1 MSGRHLR
8 RGRGSARRAVLVG
21 CVVLVVGA
29 AVGAASSFLLED
41 RPGQPDADVGAGAA
55 LGSAMLD
62 PEPGPITIALV
73 GDVTAD
79 GPLADR
85 LVDPAE
91 DFVGPLA
98 DVLGEADLAVANVDA
113 AIAEDVAD
121 AAGAAT
127 APPAI
132 LDALAGAGVDV
143 ASVANE
149 QGLDLGAEGLYQ
161 TLGADEGRGMVIGVG
176 PDEASAYAPFVRQ
189 VGGHTV
195 AVIAA
200 TQVLEPDRIA
210 SDTARL
216 DQPGVASAKRVDRLV
231 AEVES
236 ARAVADTV
244 VVYLHWGAPGET
256 CPSASQQEL
265 AAALVEAGADIV
277 AGPGSGRVQGA
288 GRAGRAL
295 VAYGLGRF
303 LADDADEAESGVL
316 LVQVDGRD
324 VLGAEWVPARRTGG
338 VPVPLEGEE
347 AAAAVAEWERRRECT
362 GLTP

>member
-8 RGRGSARRAVLVG
+8 RRRGSARAVLVA

-29 AVGAASSFLLED
+29 GLGAGGSFLLED
-41 RPGQPDADVGAGAA
+41 RPGRSDADVGAGAA
-55 LGSAMLD
+55 PGSATLD

-79 GPLADR
+79 GLLADR
-85 LVDPAE
+85 LADPTG

-98 DVLGEADLAVANVDA
+98 DVLRHADLAVANVDA

-132 LDALAGAGVDV
+132 LDALAAAGVDV
-143 ASVANE
+143 ASVANDE
-149 QGLDLGAEGLYQ
+149 ALDLGVEGLYQ
-161 TLGADEGRGMVIGVG
+161 TLGADEGRRMVIGIG

-189 VGGHTV
+189 VGGRTV

-210 SDTARL
+210 SDTARPE
-216 DQPGVASAKRVDRLV
+216 QPGVASAKRVDRLV
-231 AEVES
+231 AEVEA
-236 ARAVADTV
+236 ARAAADTV

-265 AAALVEAGADIV
+265 AAALVGAGADIV

-288 GRAGRAL
+288 GRDGQAL

-303 LADDADEAESGVL
+303 LADDADEAETGVL

-324 VLGAEWVPARRTGG
+324 VVGAEWVPARRTGG
-338 VPVPLEGEE
+338 VPVPLEGEQ
-347 AAAAVAEWERRRECT
+347 AAAAVAEWERRRACT
-362 GLTP
+362 GLNP